1 MAPPPLTPA
10 PAAAQRRRTRVMLVA
25 ILLIGIA
32 PIVASYTFY
41 WLGGRNEQ
49 VNYGTLLATP
59 APELRGTR
67 VDGTPFALA
76 ALRRRWVV
84 LTAGP
89 AASDSACQRALYAG
103 RQART
108 MQNADRDRVVRV
120 WLVTDAGAPDP
131 ALLAQHPDLVV
142 AHVAPGEV
150 EALPA
155 HGRAI
160 YLIDPRGN
168 LVLAW
173 PTDPDIKALAKDLS
187 RLLRVSQIG

>member
-1 MAPPPLTPA
+1 
-10 PAAAQRRRTRVMLVA
+10 
-25 ILLIGIA
+25 
-32 PIVASYTFY
+32 
-41 WLGGRNEQ
+41 

-89 AASDSACQRALYAG
+89 AACDSACQRALYAG